1 MLILDFLPNWRNG
14 VTETREYLTNIM
26 TAYDQ
31 TEQRAALRDK
41 PRNTMAYTL
50 LLHGADA
57 SRFDWLLTAAQAQ
70 VLLMPYWP
78 MPFRLAADAANG
90 ALALQLDGDLPPW
103 VVAGEQLAMLYG
115 GRSSVPVTVQSVA
128 GKNVN
133 LVAPGLPGAWP
144 KGAVVY
150 PTWQVRAQD
159 SLAFKRHTPTVS
171 EASISLSRQI
181 SGAAAPVPASV
192 ADMTYDS
199 LEVLTRDINWRDGQD
214 VTMAWMTD
222 LMDGQRGRTSYEVLS
237 KAQQRT
243 SSGSVLLD
251 NLAKANWW
259 QAFYNRHKGRRGVFY
274 APTRSRDLPLVKS
287 PTPAKS
293 VFAVAGTQ
301 FHALM
306 QPGTTMLTHIMIKLQ
321 SQAHQLFKIASLEV
335 DYVNDV
341 TYIKTVEPWTQ
352 AYRPEQA
359 LTYYLASKCRLG
371 SDTMT
376 INWRAALLGETQ
388 IAVTTVGANW

>member
-90 ALALQLDGDLPPW
+90 ARALQLDGDLPPW
-103 VVAGEQLAMLYG
+103 VVAGEQLAMVYG

-128 GKNVN
+128 GKTVN

-144 KGAVVY
+144 KGAMVY

-159 SLAFKRHTPTVS
+159 TLDFKRHTPTVS

-192 ADMTYDS
+192 ADMNYDS

-259 QAFYNRHKGRRGVFY
+259 QAFYDRHKGRRGVFY

>member
-103 VVAGEQLAMLYG
+103 VVAGEQLAMVYG

-128 GKNVN
+128 GKTVN

-144 KGAVVY
+144 KGAMVY

-259 QAFYNRHKGRRGVFY
+259 QAFYDRHKGRRGVFY

-321 SQAHQLFKIASLEV
+321 SQAHQLFKIASLEA

>member
-115 GRSSVPVTVQSVA
+115 GRSSVPVTVKSVA
-128 GKNVN
+128 GKTVN
-133 LVAPGLPGAWP
+133 LVAPGLPGTWP
-144 KGAVVY
+144 KGAMVY

-181 SGAAAPVPASV
+181 SGVAEPVPASV

-214 VTMAWMTD
+214 VTMDWMTD

-259 QAFYNRHKGRRGVFY
+259 QAFYDRHKGRRGVFY

>member
-57 SRFDWLLTAAQAQ
+57 SRFDWLLTAAQVQ

-103 VVAGEQLAMLYG
+103 VVAGEQLAMVYG

-128 GKNVN
+128 GKTVN
-133 LVAPGLPGAWP
+133 LVAPGLPGTWP
-144 KGAVVY
+144 KGAMVY

-259 QAFYNRHKGRRGVFY
+259 QAFYDRHKGRRGVFY

-376 INWRAALLGETQ
+376 INWRAALIGETQ

>member
-14 VTETREYLTNIM
+14 VTETREYLTDIM
-26 TAYDQ
+26 TSYDQ

-50 LLHGADA
+50 TMHGADA
-57 SRFDWLLTAAQAQ
+57 SRFDWVLTAAQAQ

-78 MPFRLAADAANG
+78 APFHLTAAAANG
-90 ALALQLDGDLPPW
+90 ATALQLDGILPPW
-103 VVAGEQLAMLYG
+103 AIAGEQLALLYG
-115 GRSSVPVTVQSVA
+115 NKASVAVTVKSVA
-128 GKNVN
+128 GNTVT
-133 LVAPGLPGAWP
+133 LAAPGVPGNWP
-144 KGAVVY
+144 KGALVY
-150 PTWQVRAQD
+150 PTWQVRTSDAV
-159 SLAFKRHTPTVS
+159 AIKRYTPTVA
-171 EASISLSRQI
+171 ECSISLARQI
-181 SGAAAPVPASV
+181 TGAQVPVPAGV

-214 VTMAWMTD
+214 VSMAWLTE
-222 LMDGQRGRTSYEVLS
+222 LMDGQTGRTAYEVLS
-237 KAQQRT
+237 QAQQRT
-243 SSGSVLLD
+243 SSGSVLI
-251 NLAKANWW
+251 NGVSEANWW
-259 QAFYNRHKGRRGVFY
+259 QAFYDRHKGRRGVFY

-293 VFAVAGTQ
+293 VFAVSGTQ

-306 QPGTTMLTHIMIKLQ
+306 QPGATMLTHIMVKLQ
-321 SQAHQLFKIASLEV
+321 TGEYQLFKIASLEV
-335 DYVNDV
+335 DYINDV
-341 TYIKTVEPWTQ
+341 TYVKTVEPWTQ

-359 LTYYLASKCRLG
+359 LAYYLASKCRLG

-376 INWRAALLGETQ
+376 INWRAAFIGETQ

>member
-103 VVAGEQLAMLYG
+103 VVAGEQLAMVYG

-214 VTMAWMTD
+214 VTMDWMTD

-259 QAFYNRHKGRRGVFY
+259 QAFYDRHKGRRGVFY

>member
-14 VTETREYLTNIM
+14 VTETREYLTDIM

-41 PRNTMAYTL
+41 PRNTMEYTL

-57 SRFDWLLTAAQAQ
+57 SRFDWLLTAAQVQ

-78 MPFRLAADAANG
+78 MPFSLAADAANG

-115 GRSSVPVTVQSVA
+115 GRSSVQVTVQSVA
-128 GKNVN
+128 GKKVN

-144 KGAVVY
+144 KGAMVY

-222 LMDGQRGRTSYEVLS
+222 LMDGQRGRTAYEVLS

-243 SSGSVLLD
+243 SSGSVLLND
-251 NLAKANWW
+251 VAKANWW
-259 QAFYNRHKGRRGVFY
+259 QAFYDRHKGRRGVFY
-274 APTRSRDLPLVKS
+274 APTSSRDLPLVKS

-306 QPGTTMLTHIMIKLQ
+306 QPDTTMLTHIMIKLQ
-321 SQAHQLFKIASLEV
+321 SQAHQLFKIKSLEV

-376 INWRAALLGETQ
+376 INWRAALLGETK

>member
-103 VVAGEQLAMLYG
+103 VAAGEQLALLYG
-115 GRSSVPVTVQSVA
+115 GKSSVAVTVKSVA
-128 GKNVN
+128 GNTVTME
-133 LVAPGLPGAWP
+133 APGVPGSWP
-144 KGAVVY
+144 KGAMVY

-192 ADMTYDS
+192 ADMTYNS

-259 QAFYNRHKGRRGVFY
+259 QAFYDRHKGRRGVFY

>member
-78 MPFRLAADAANG
+78 MPFHLTAAATNG
-90 ALALQLDGDLPPW
+90 ALTLQLDGGLPPW
-103 VVAGEQLAMLYG
+103 VVAGEQLAIVYG
-115 GRSSVPVTVQSVA
+115 GKSSVPVTVQSVA
-128 GKNVN
+128 GKTVT
-133 LVAPGLPGAWP
+133 LAAPGLQGTWP
-144 KGAVVY
+144 KGTLVY

-159 SLAFKRHTPTVS
+159 TLAFKRHTPTVS
-171 EASISLSRQI
+171 EASISLARQI
-181 SGAAAPVPASV
+181 TGAQVPVPADV
-192 ADMTYDS
+192 ADMTYDNQ
-199 LEVLTRDINWRDGQD
+199 EVLVRDINWRDGQD
-214 VTMAWMTD
+214 VSMAWLTD
-222 LMDGQRGRTSYEVLS
+222 LMDGQRGRTAYDVLS
-237 KAQQRT
+237 RAQQRT
-243 SSGSVLLD
+243 SSGSVLLND
-251 NLAKANWW
+251 RAKADWW
-259 QAFYNRHKGRRGVFY
+259 QAFYDRHKGRRGVFY
-274 APTRSRDLPLVKS
+274 APTRSRDLPLVRS

-293 VFAVAGTQ
+293 AFAVAGTQ
-301 FHALM
+301 FHTLL
-306 QPGTTMLTHIMIKLQ
+306 QPGTSMLTHIMVKLQ
-321 SQAHQLFKIASLEV
+321 NQAHQLFKITSLEA
-335 DYVNDV
+335 DYINDV
-341 TYIKTVEPWTQ
+341 TYIKTEEPWDQ

-359 LTYYLASKCRLG
+359 LFYSLASKCRLG

-388 IAVTTVGANW
+388 IAITTVGANW

>member
-57 SRFDWLLTAAQAQ
+57 SRFDWLLTAAQVQ

-78 MPFRLAADAANG
+78 MPFRLASDAANG

-128 GKNVN
+128 GKTVN

-144 KGAVVY
+144 KGAMVY

-214 VTMAWMTD
+214 VTMDWMTD

-259 QAFYNRHKGRRGVFY
+259 QAFYDRHKGRRGVFY
-274 APTRSRDLPLVKS
+274 APTRSRDLPLVTS
-287 PTPAKS
+287 PTSAKS

-306 QPGTTMLTHIMIKLQ
+306 QPDTTMLTHIMIKLQ
-321 SQAHQLFKIASLEV
+321 SQAHQLFKIESLEV

>member
-103 VVAGEQLAMLYG
+103 VVAGEQLAMVYG

-128 GKNVN
+128 GKTVN
-133 LVAPGLPGAWP
+133 LVAPGLPGTWP
-144 KGAVVY
+144 KGAMVY

-259 QAFYNRHKGRRGVFY
+259 QAFYDRHKGRRGVFY

-287 PTPAKS
+287 PKPAKS

>member
-50 LLHGADA
+50 TMHGADA
-57 SRFDWLLTAAQAQ
+57 SRFDWVLTAAQAQ

-78 MPFRLAADAANG
+78 MPFHLTAAAGNG
-90 ALALQLDGDLPPW
+90 ATTLLLDGNLPPW
-103 VVAGEQLAMLYG
+103 VVAGEQLALLYG
-115 GRSSVPVTVQSVA
+115 GKSSVAVTVQAVA
-128 GKNVN
+128 GKTVTIA
-133 LVAPGLPGAWP
+133 APGLPGAWP
-144 KGAVVY
+144 KGALVY

-159 SLAFKRHTPTVS
+159 SVAAKRYTPTVT
-171 EASISLSRQI
+171 ETAITLTRQI
-181 SGAAAPVPASV
+181 TGAAVPVPAAA
-192 ADMTYDS
+192 ADMVYDS

-214 VTMAWMTD
+214 VSMAWITE
-222 LMDGQRGRTSYEVLS
+222 LLDGQRGRTAYEVLS
-237 KAQQRT
+237 RVQQRT
-243 SSGSVLLD
+243 SSGSVLINGVD
-251 NLAKANWW
+251 QANWW
-259 QAFYNRHKGRRGVFY
+259 QAFYDRHKGRRGVFY

-293 VFAVAGTQ
+293 VFAVSGTQ

-306 QPGTTMLTHIMIKLQ
+306 QPDTSMLTHIMVKLQ
-321 SQAHQLFKIASLEV
+321 TGRYQLFKITSLEV

-341 TYIKTVEPWTQ
+341 TYVKTLEPWTQ

-359 LTYYLASKCRLG
+359 LAYYLASKCRLG

-376 INWRAALLGETQ
+376 INWRAALLGETG

>member
-78 MPFRLAADAANG
+78 MPFHLTAAAANG

-103 VVAGEQLAMLYG
+103 VVAGEQLAMVYG

-128 GKNVN
+128 GKTVN

-144 KGAVVY
+144 KGAMVY

-199 LEVLTRDINWRDGQD
+199 LEVLPRDSNWRDGQD

-259 QAFYNRHKGRRGVFY
+259 QAFYDRHKGRRGVFY

>member
-103 VVAGEQLAMLYG
+103 VVAGEQLVMVYG

-128 GKNVN
+128 GKTVN

-144 KGAVVY
+144 KGAMVY

-214 VTMAWMTD
+214 VTMDWMTD

-259 QAFYNRHKGRRGVFY
+259 QAFYDRHKGRRGVFY

-388 IAVTTVGANW
+388 IAVTTVGADW